1 MNGGIPKHN
10 IVLISGGAGTGKTT
24 FCIQFLISGAREKK
38 KGLFISTEQNEENIL
53 KHSQH
58 IAEDI
63 SKLIQEKLIKIIF
76 INILEEKDTTYK
88 ILEII
93 NEFSPDRIAID
104 SLTTFSEYIS
114 LGDYAKESF
123 LRNTMVNRDVIQKFV
138 PLQVTEKTII
148 KRILAKLLVE
158 IRKVNA
164 TVLLTS
170 ELPEKGDSLSSDG
183 ISEFLADGV
192 ILLKSLAVGDSLTR
206 TLEIKKMRYSNIK
219 GGIKTY
225 ELNES
230 GLEVKQQ

>member
-1 MNGGIPKHN
+1 M
-10 IVLISGGAGTGKTT
+10 
-24 FCIQFLISGAREKK
+24 
-38 KGLFISTEQNEENIL
+38 
-53 KHSQH
+53 
-58 IAEDI
+58 
-63 SKLIQEKLIKIIF
+63 
-76 INILEEKDTTYK
+76 
-88 ILEII
+88 
-93 NEFSPDRIAID
+93 
-104 SLTTFSEYIS
+104 TTFSEYIS